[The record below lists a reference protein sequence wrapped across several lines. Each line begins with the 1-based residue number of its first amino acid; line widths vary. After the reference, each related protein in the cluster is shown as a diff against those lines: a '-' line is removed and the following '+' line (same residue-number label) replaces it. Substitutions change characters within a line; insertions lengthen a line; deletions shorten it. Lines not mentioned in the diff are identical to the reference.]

1 MNEINE
7 IFDRLFA
14 FFEVSTITELSKK
27 LEMSQPAV
35 TNWQRRN
42 SISAIKKKCRELGIY
57 NEIFGEIN
65 SSVLINQGN
74 NSRASAR
81 DYNEDKKEDSNSSSL
96 IPNSILI
103 ELNSLFERFK
113 YKDEDFIKNI
123 TYEIEDYINEIK
135 RKTRS

>member
-123 TYEIEDYINEIK
+123 IYEIEDYINEIK

>member
-81 DYNEDKKEDSNSSSL
+81 DYNEAKKEDSNSSSL

-113 YKDEDFIKNI
+113 YEDDDFIKNI